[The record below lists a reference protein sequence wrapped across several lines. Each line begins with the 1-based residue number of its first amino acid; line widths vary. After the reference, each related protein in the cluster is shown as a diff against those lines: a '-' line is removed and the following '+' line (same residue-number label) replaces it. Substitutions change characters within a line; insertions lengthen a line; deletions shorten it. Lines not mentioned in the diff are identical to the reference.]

1 MREAALLA
9 VAVLAFVGS
18 AFVPGGAFDAA
29 THSANAEP
37 TDKTTARDFAR
48 EQPKPETLDY
58 ASWVAGT
65 TELARAGDGHFYADA
80 TVAGMPVRL
89 MVDTGASVV
98 ALTADDAA
106 AAGLHWDEADI
117 SVIGRGASGDVYGV
131 PATLSEIDVGGIV
144 ERGVPAVIIPEGL
157 DVSLLGQSYLSRV
170 GSVEISNDRLILG
183 AQ

>member
-1 MREAALLA
+1 MAARYVLLLVSLCA
-9 VAVLAFVGS
+9 MVI
-18 AFVPGGAFDAA
+18 AFVP
-29 THSANAEP
+29 
-37 TDKTTARDFAR
+37 R
-48 EQPKPETLDY
+48 
-58 ASWVAGT
+58 AGT
-65 TELARAGDGHFYADA
+65 GTPEKPSPIPVTAPASATPEQARLNWYGGGHSLQRAGDGHFYADA